1 MNYESVIL
9 ILFVIASIVAMATRR
24 LNLPYTI
31 ALMAVGLVL
40 GSLHLLNP
48 PHLTQELLY
57 AVFLPPLIFEAAI
70 HIKFSDMQKD
80 LLLITTLVIPGVIL
94 STLVT
99 AAVMIPVSVHFTQ
112 IDTIT
117 WPLGILFGAA
127 VAATDPV
134 AVVSIF
140 QRLGVPRRLRL
151 LIESESLLNDGTS
164 IVVFILALHYI
175 QGNIGSPEATLIDF
189 FKIVG
194 FGLLAGTIVGLLT
207 SVAMSQIDD
216 AMVTITLS
224 TVAAY
229 GAFLIADRLGV
240 SGVMSTVAAGLVVGN
255 RGFSQTLFPS
265 IRISTETFWEYLAFA
280 MNSLIFLLMGFAINL
295 QMLWELWPIVLIA
308 YISVLVARFF
318 VVNFTWLL
326 FYPTRLK
333 IPYNWSVVL
342 AWGGLRGALSMVLAL
357 SIPDSLGFKEVIVT
371 LVFGVVLLSIFIQ
384 GLSMTPLMR
393 ALKLASP
400 VSEIKSYELLKT
412 KIALLQDTLE
422 EIDHLQKRRMLHA
435 KSAKSLKEEF
445 AKELERLETKL
456 DELEPDK
463 EAMLTEEMLR
473 TKRRILME
481 QKNTL
486 LEMYQNG
493 AISFDAYEE
502 LKSQIDAKLLEL
514 ENMGI

>member
-1 MNYESVIL
+1 MSYESVIL
-9 ILFVIASIVAMATRR
+9 ILFVIASAVSMVTRR

-31 ALMAVGLVL
+31 ALMAVGLIL

-57 AVFLPPLIFEAAI
+57 AVFLPALIFEAAI
-70 HIKFSDMQKD
+70 HLKAGDMQKD
-80 LLLITTLVIPGVIL
+80 ILPITTLVIPGVIL
-94 STLVT
+94 SMLIT
-99 AAVMIPVSVHFTQ
+99 AAVLIWVSVHFTQ

-134 AVVSIF
+134 AVVAIF
-140 QRLGVPRRLRL
+140 QRLGVPRRLRIL
-151 LIESESLLNDGTS
+151 VESESLLNDGTS
-164 IVVFILALHYI
+164 IVVFILALHYL
-175 QGNIGSPEATLIDF
+175 QGDLGNTRQVLIDF
-189 FKIVG
+189 FRIVG
-194 FGLLAGTIVGLLT
+194 FGLLVGTTVGLITAVVMRQL
-207 SVAMSQIDD
+207 DD

-229 GAFLIADRLGV
+229 GSFLIADKLGV
-240 SGVMSTVAAGLVVGN
+240 SGVMSTVAAGLLVGN

-265 IRISTETFWEYLAFA
+265 IRISTETFWEYIAFA

-308 YISVLVARFF
+308 YLSVLVARFF
-318 VVNFTWLL
+318 VVNFTWAL
-326 FYPTRLK
+326 FAPTRLK
-333 IPYNWSVVL
+333 FPYSWSVVL
-342 AWGGLRGALSMVLAL
+342 SWGGLRGALSMVLAL

-393 ALKLASP
+393 ILGLASP
-400 VSEIKSYELLKT
+400 ISELKEYELVKT
-412 KIALLQDTLE
+412 QIALIENTLD
-422 EIDHLQKRRMLHA
+422 EIEHLKKRRMLHA
-435 KSAKSLKEEF
+435 KSAQNLKEEF
-445 AKELERLETKL
+445 SQQLSVLQTKL
-456 DELEPDK
+456 DELVPDK
-463 EAMLTEEMLR
+463 EAMLTEETLR

-502 LKSQIDAKLLEL
+502 LRTQIDTKLLEL
-514 ENMGI
+514 ENIGI